1 MKTNAV
7 LLTDG
12 YKLDHRRQYPNGTE
26 YVYSNW
32 TPRSNSYFRKAVD
45 GCVVFGIQYFIKKF
59 LIEYFNEKFFKLD
72 EDDAVKTF
80 KRRVDTF
87 LGDNGVG
94 SEHIRELHKLGY
106 LPIRIKALPEGS
118 ICPIRVPML
127 TVVNTLPQFFWLTN
141 FLETIMSCELWLPM
155 TSATTA
161 RLYRKELE
169 RHAAKTGFPKDVRL
183 GFLCHDFSM
192 RGMAGL
198 EASITSGLGHLTSFF
213 GSETIPA
220 IGAAEEYY
228 KMDAEEELIA
238 ATVPASEHSVMCAG
252 SKDGEYETFKRFIT
266 ELYPQGFVS
275 IVSDTWDLWQV
286 VTDFL
291 PRLKNEILARNGRV
305 VIRPDSGDPVNI
317 ICGVDEESIVSVNG
331 KEYNIPNIHQ
341 DAQYSEEIQKAI
353 HDHPEAYKRFEISDI
368 EKKGVYELLWDV
380 FGGTVNEKGYKVL
393 DPHIGCLYGDSIT
406 LERQSEIYQRLE
418 DKGFAAT
425 NLVLGIGSYTYQYKT
440 RDSLGFAMKATWCQ
454 INGEPRE
461 IFKSPKTDS
470 GMKKSLKGLIRV
482 DVDEN
487 GTYVATDC
495 VSKEQERG
503 GCLETIFED
512 GKLLKEYSLTEIRYS
527 LCKQ

>member
-1 MKTNAV
+1 
-7 LLTDG
+7 
-12 YKLDHRRQYPNGTE
+12 
-26 YVYSNW
+26 
-32 TPRSNSYFRKAVD
+32 
-45 GCVVFGIQYFIKKF
+45 
-59 LIEYFNEKFFKLD
+59 
-72 EDDAVKTF
+72 
-80 KRRVDTF
+80 
-87 LGDNGVG
+87 
-94 SEHIRELHKLGY
+94 
-106 LPIRIKALPEGS
+106 
-118 ICPIRVPML
+118 
-127 TVVNTLPQFFWLTN
+127 
-141 FLETIMSCELWLPM
+141 M

-169 RHAAKTGFPKDVRL
+169 RHANKTGFSEDVQL

-228 KMDAEEELIA
+228 KMDTEQDLVA

-317 ICGVDEESIVSVNG
+317 ICGVDEEDIVSVNG
-331 KEYNIPNIHQ
+331 KEYNIPNINQ

-353 HDHPEAYKRFEISDI
+353 HDHPEAYKRFEISGI

-418 DKGFAAT
+418 GKGFAAT
-425 NLVLGIGSYTYQYKT
+425 NLELGIGS
-440 RDSLGFAMKATWCQ
+440 
-454 INGEPRE
+454 
-461 IFKSPKTDS
+461 
-470 GMKKSLKGLIRV
+470 
-482 DVDEN
+482 
-487 GTYVATDC
+487 
-495 VSKEQERG
+495 
-503 GCLETIFED
+503 
-512 GKLLKEYSLTEIRYS
+512 
-527 LCKQ
+527 